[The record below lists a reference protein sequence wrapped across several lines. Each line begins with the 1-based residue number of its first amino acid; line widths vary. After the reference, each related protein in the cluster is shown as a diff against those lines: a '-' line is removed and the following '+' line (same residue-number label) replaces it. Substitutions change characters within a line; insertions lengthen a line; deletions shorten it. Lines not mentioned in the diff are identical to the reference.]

1 MFVVLIRL
9 NEHTYGRTTTFNRS
23 TGSEQS
29 HPDQR
34 PSSAEGR
41 SGGELLRQLSSQ
53 SDLQPPSTR
62 LKGET
67 CDAVMRRGPTPLK
80 IATTAEVKVKTVN
93 YPQSIGRSM
102 PRPREKTSIPC
113 LALAEFNFG
122 RAATPL
128 DMAAGLGS
136 GKVELQSS
144 RQTRGSSEVLANQT
158 GHQSDEILADQPPD
172 RPSSTLP
179 LISIDILLGVGAVDI
194 RDTLLTRALY
204 KGRFKHRRM
213 SERSL
218 QALNLLSWRKVGPID
233 FSHGQ
238 TIPSPDSL
246 FENAFSIII
255 FFYERAK
262 VAGLDPNL
270 VTFTTVVDALCREGR
285 IDEACNLVRKME
297 DNGMVLDVVL
307 YTCLIDGYMKRG
319 EIMEGLRKHK
329 FMMETGI
336 NPDAVSYT
344 SIIDG
349 LCKEGSVEKVIGF
362 LTEMENHDIQPN
374 LVTYTTIIRGFCL
387 RNKLEEALC
396 LLRKAEELSFVA
408 DEFLYSIMID
418 GFCRR
423 GDLDGAF
430 NMLEKMEKKEIKV
443 GSVTYNTVIN
453 SLCKIGQ
460 INKAN
465 EISNGFVNDNFTYSI
480 LLHGYLKETNVGGIL
495 EVKRKLD
502 ESGVI
507 CDIVTCN
514 VLIKSFFMVGMV
526 EDACKLFNELPSM
539 GLVPNS
545 ITYST
550 VIDGYFKEGLV
561 EKALMLFNEYQ
572 RNSTFTSSSIH
583 DYMIKGLCRHGMTK
597 AAIKVFEDL
606 VEKSV
611 FPDATTCRMLIQTIF
626 SEGNGDS
633 LWRFVHRVENIDPEL
648 LSLICN
654 DVVLFLCK
662 KGHFPIALNVYM
674 LLRMKYLPVK
684 SKSYDVLLEGLSR
697 IGDEHT
703 AEIIMGEFIKQY
715 GTFASDRSSAIFL
728 YLCKK
733 SVDKAIHFLKFKSR
747 RILATTIESLKKKG
761 RIEDAY
767 KFLLQSEENGVS
779 LDLFVYSIVVDGLCK
794 SGYLEKALDLCATMK
809 KKGVHPNIVIYN
821 SVINGLCQQ
830 GCLTEAFRVFDSL
843 EKLIIP
849 PTIVT
854 YSTLIGALSRQGFL
868 DDASKLLKRMINKGV
883 IPNTYVYNKL
893 INGYCSFGLVDK
905 AMELLSDLE
914 KSCLN
919 PDAFTIASIMSGYCQ
934 QGDVESCLS
943 FFIQCKSRG
952 HFPDFLGFMS
962 LIKGF
967 FAKGRQEEARGML
980 REMLKSEE
988 ITKLINAAGNELHL
1002 ESLQNLLSVACEQ
1015 GKIEEVIPILNE
1027 ISCMFFSSTRFNGHR
1042 MFTKLNKLHD
1052 SDMLD
1057 MKAEKTEGTHI
1068 HHPESNR
1075 ESRPEH
1081 ELSLKFNIDKD
1092 KEAHEYQIVKPQGYD
1107 FATYYST
1114 ISSLCRRGDLQKAN
1128 IAIRAMLQDKK
1139 KSSVSHLG
1147 LFD

>member
-1 MFVVLIRL
+1 MPRL
-9 NEHTYGRTTTFNRS
+9 S
-23 TGSEQS
+23 TPQNQMKTGLL
-29 HPDQR
+29 R
-34 PSSAEGR
+34 PSVR
-41 SGGELLRQLSSQ
+41 S
-53 SDLQPPSTR
+53 
-62 LKGET
+62 
-67 CDAVMRRGPTPLK
+67 
-80 IATTAEVKVKTVN
+80 
-93 YPQSIGRSM
+93 
-102 PRPREKTSIPC
+102 
-113 LALAEFNFG
+113 
-122 RAATPL
+122 
-128 DMAAGLGS
+128 
-136 GKVELQSS
+136 
-144 RQTRGSSEVLANQT
+144 
-158 GHQSDEILADQPPD
+158 
-172 RPSSTLP
+172 
-179 LISIDILLGVGAVDI
+179 
-194 RDTLLTRALY
+194 
-204 KGRFKHRRM
+204 
-213 SERSL
+213 
-218 QALNLLSWRKVGPID
+218 LNLLLLFLHRARKPSLALHLFSQITSNSILVHPYAHSLVTRTLLQSGRFQEAKRFIFRAESD
-233 FSHGQ
+233 FGFTPKS
-238 TIPSPDSL
+238 SL
-246 FENAFSIII
+246 FESLIHGLCVAEQNPDEALAILQECIQHHNFCPSVGIYRAVVSAFGSQGRFDRAVQILEAIGDEKNLFLTDNFICSSIISG
-255 FFYERAK
+255 FSRNGVPALGLEFYERAK